1 MAQGLVVCTHNN
13 KTIFLTVPRG
23 AQIIEIMENPLK
35 QFLYA
40 GIGLA
45 ALTTEKVQSTLDEL
59 VEKGK
64 ISDSEAKKV
73 AEDVISNLNGK
84 RDEFEDKL
92 GDVIKNVAE
101 KLNYVKRED
110 YENLQKRVKDLE
122 SELAKSKSKK
132 TATAK

>member
-1 MAQGLVVCTHNN
+1 MAQPLLVCTHNN
-13 KTIFLTVPRG
+13 NKIFLTACNQ
-23 AQIIEIMENPLK
+23 AQTIKIMDNPLK

-84 RDEFEDKL
+84 REDFEDKL
-92 GDVIKNVAE
+92 GDVVKNVAE

-122 SELAKSKSKK
+122 SELAKSKVKK
-132 TATAK
+132 TAPVK

>member
-1 MAQGLVVCTHNN
+1 
-13 KTIFLTVPRG
+13 
-23 AQIIEIMENPLK
+23 MENPLK

-45 ALTTEKVQSTLDEL
+45 ALTSEKVQSTLDEL

-73 AEDVISNLNGK
+73 AEDVISSLNGK
-84 RDEFEDKL
+84 RDDFEDKL
-92 GDVIKNVAE
+92 SDVVKNIAE
-101 KLNYVKRED
+101 KLHYVKRED

-122 SELAKSKSKK
+122 SELAQSKSKK
-132 TATAK
+132 TATVK

>member
-1 MAQGLVVCTHNN
+1 
-13 KTIFLTVPRG
+13 
-23 AQIIEIMENPLK
+23 MENPLK

-40 GIGLA
+40 GMGLA
-45 ALTTEKVQSTLDEL
+45 SLTTEKVQSTLDEL

-73 AEDVISNLNGK
+73 AEDVIANLNGK
-84 RDEFEDKL
+84 REDFEDKL
-92 GDVIKNVAE
+92 GDIVGNVAE

-122 SELAKSKSKK
+122 SELAKSKATK
-132 TATAK
+132 TAATK

>member
-1 MAQGLVVCTHNN
+1 MD
-13 KTIFLTVPRG
+13 
-23 AQIIEIMENPLK
+23 NPLK

-45 ALTTEKVQSTLDEL
+45 ALTTEKVQSTLDDL

-64 ISDSEAKKV
+64 LSDSEAKKV

-84 RDEFEDKL
+84 KDDFEEKL
-92 GDVIKNVAE
+92 SDLVKNVAE
-101 KLNYVKRED
+101 KLNYVKRQD
-110 YENLQKRVKDLE
+110 YENLQKRVKNLE
-122 SELAKSKSKK
+122 SELAQSKVKK

>member
-1 MAQGLVVCTHNN
+1 MD
-13 KTIFLTVPRG
+13 
-23 AQIIEIMENPLK
+23 NPLK

-84 RDEFEDKL
+84 REDFEDKV
-92 GDVIKNVAE
+92 GEVIKNVAE

-110 YENLQKRVKDLE
+110 YENLQKRVKNLE

-132 TATAK
+132 TTTAK

>member
-1 MAQGLVVCTHNN
+1 
-13 KTIFLTVPRG
+13 
-23 AQIIEIMENPLK
+23 MENPLK

-45 ALTTEKVQSTLDEL
+45 SLTTEKVQSTLDEL

-73 AEDVISNLNGK
+73 AEDVIANLNGK
-84 RDEFEDKL
+84 REDFEDKL
-92 GDVIKNVAE
+92 GDVVKNVAE

-122 SELAKSKSKK
+122 SELAKSKTTK
-132 TATAK
+132 TAATK

>member
-1 MAQGLVVCTHNN
+1 
-13 KTIFLTVPRG
+13 
-23 AQIIEIMENPLK
+23 MENPLK

-45 ALTTEKVQSTLDEL
+45 SLTTEKVQSTLDEL

-73 AEDVISNLNGK
+73 AEDVIANLNGK
-84 RDEFEDKL
+84 REDFEDKL
-92 GDVIKNVAE
+92 GDVVKNVAE

-122 SELAKSKSKK
+122 SELAKSKTAK
-132 TATAK
+132 TAATK

>member
-1 MAQGLVVCTHNN
+1 
-13 KTIFLTVPRG
+13 
-23 AQIIEIMENPLK
+23 MENPLK

-45 ALTTEKVQSTLDEL
+45 SLTTEKVQSTLDEL

-84 RDEFEDKL
+84 REDFEDKL
-92 GDVIKNVAE
+92 SGVIKNVAE

-110 YENLQKRVKDLE
+110 YENLQKRVKNLE
-122 SELAKSKSKK
+122 SELAKSKTKK

>member
-1 MAQGLVVCTHNN
+1 
-13 KTIFLTVPRG
+13 
-23 AQIIEIMENPLK
+23 MENPLK

-45 ALTTEKVQSTLDEL
+45 SLTTEKIQSTLDEL

-84 RDEFEDKL
+84 REDFEEKL
-92 GDVIKNVAE
+92 GGIIKNVAE

-110 YENLQKRVKDLE
+110 YENLQKRVKNLE
-122 SELAKSKSKK
+122 SELAKSKK

>member
-1 MAQGLVVCTHNN
+1 
-13 KTIFLTVPRG
+13 
-23 AQIIEIMENPLK
+23 MENPLK

-40 GIGLA
+40 GMGLA
-45 ALTTEKVQSTLDEL
+45 SLTTEKVQSTLDEL

-73 AEDVISNLNGK
+73 AEDVIANLNGK
-84 RDEFEDKL
+84 REDFEDKL
-92 GDVIKNVAE
+92 GDIVGNVAE

-122 SELAKSKSKK
+122 SELAKSKTTK
-132 TATAK
+132 TAATK

>member
-1 MAQGLVVCTHNN
+1 MVVCTHNN
-13 KTIFLTVPRG
+13 NKIFLIACYQ

-45 ALTTEKVQSTLDEL
+45 SLTTEKVQSTLDEL

-73 AEDVISNLNGK
+73 AEDVIANLNGK
-84 RDEFEDKL
+84 REDFEDKL
-92 GDVIKNVAE
+92 GDVVKNVAE

-122 SELAKSKSKK
+122 SELAKSKTAK
-132 TATAK
+132 TAATK

>member
-1 MAQGLVVCTHNN
+1 MGLVVCTHNN
-13 KTIFLTVPRG
+13 KNILTACYQ
-23 AQIIEIMENPLK
+23 AQIIKIMENPLK

-45 ALTTEKVQSTLDEL
+45 SLTTEKVQSTLDEL

-73 AEDVISNLNGK
+73 AEDVIANLNGK
-84 RDEFEDKL
+84 REDFEDKL
-92 GDVIKNVAE
+92 SGVIKNVAE

-110 YENLQKRVKDLE
+110 YENLQKRVKNLE
-122 SELAKSKSKK
+122 SELAKSKTKK

>member
-1 MAQGLVVCTHNN
+1 
-13 KTIFLTVPRG
+13 
-23 AQIIEIMENPLK
+23 MENPLK

-45 ALTTEKVQSTLDEL
+45 SLTTEKVQSTLDSW

-64 ISDSEAKKV
+64 ISDSEAKKI

-84 RDEFEDKL
+84 REEFEEKL
-92 GDVIKNVAE
+92 GDVVKNVAE

-132 TATAK
+132 TATVK

>member
-1 MAQGLVVCTHNN
+1 MVVCTHNN
-13 KTIFLTVPRG
+13 NKIFLIACYQ

-45 ALTTEKVQSTLDEL
+45 SLTTEKVQSTLDEL

-73 AEDVISNLNGK
+73 AEDVIANLNGK
-84 RDEFEDKL
+84 REDFEDKL
-92 GDVIKNVAE
+92 GDVVKNVAE

-122 SELAKSKSKK
+122 SELAKSKTTK
-132 TATAK
+132 TAATK